1 MRRSLVDGMDRA
13 REGMDASLG
22 MSTPYGSAPLTFNL
36 NLEQKLKDLICPKPD
51 SARHPL
57 VQSPALSTDLEPP
70 GRKSF
75 FSWEHLQFATSVF
88 LFLNTSTTCS

>member
-51 SARHPL
+51 SA
-57 VQSPALSTDLEPP
+57 
-70 GRKSF
+70 
-75 FSWEHLQFATSVF
+75 
-88 LFLNTSTTCS
+88 

>member
-1 MRRSLVDGMDRA
+1 MQMRRSLVDGMDRA

-70 GRKSF
+70 LVANH
-75 FSWEHLQFATSVF
+75 FSLGNIYSSPP
-88 LFLNTSTTCS
+88 LCSSS